1 MKISMYKRLLFCL
14 LAFLVCF
21 GCVACKSEPAPLTTA
36 EDGLSAKTEDGGM
49 EPSDAL
55 TSTFE
60 ETEEVIEE
68 FSDDEL
74 LGKVGAWRGMSES
87 GTLQERDQ
95 YKMITVKSK
104 KDLDP
109 YREYLSNFTEEYEKT
124 ILEDTAGTCVLIE
137 LTGTTEHTLF
147 GTSSILQAGNSITIL
162 VSSDEVED
170 VLPKYTFFLLHFP
183 EKIYNGEFI
192 NIDFS

>member
-1 MKISMYKRLLFCL
+1 MKMSLYKRLLFCL
-14 LAFLVCF
+14 LAFLVCLS
-21 GCVACKSEPAPLTTA
+21 CVACKGESVPATTE
-36 EDGLSAKTEDGGM
+36 EDGLHTKTENGEN
-49 EPSDAL
+49 EPSNPASP
-55 TSTFE
+55 TYE

-68 FSDDEL
+68 FSDGEL

-124 ILEDTAGTCVLIE
+124 ILEDTAGTCILIE
-137 LTGTTEHTLF
+137 LTGTTENTLF
-147 GTSSILQAGNSITIL
+147 GTASILQAGNAITVVI
-162 VSSDEVED
+162 SSDEVED
-170 VLPKYTFFLLHFP
+170 VIPKYTFFLLHFP
-183 EKIYNGEFI
+183 EKIYNGEVI
-192 NIDFS
+192 NIDFN